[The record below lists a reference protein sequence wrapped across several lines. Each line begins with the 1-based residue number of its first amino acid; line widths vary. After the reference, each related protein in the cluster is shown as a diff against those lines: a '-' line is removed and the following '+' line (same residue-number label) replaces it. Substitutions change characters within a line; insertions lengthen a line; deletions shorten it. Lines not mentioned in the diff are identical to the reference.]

1 MQLFLSGAQAKDYPQ
16 PSILKS
22 LGGYISSNAVRNDT
36 FNNLFDDFG
45 KKDLTEK
52 RSQCKGVFVRNILGA
67 DVSNFKIWYE
77 SLRDF
82 KVQIALVTP
91 NADGYIELLDST
103 YSSPI
108 YGDFNNFNVIFSKCI
123 LQITNAPSGIETIE
137 LLGEEFDT
145 TSNETDSIPN
155 FIDFIVNQF
164 IGNATYK
171 VEKNDEESLLITKTV
186 ETPSIDLVELISSGD
201 ASATSV
207 NFAGGVD
214 NGVTVNTTLAQG
226 EFLGIFLKLIPLTG
240 VKTLDQKYQDFVQQ
254 KAIEKKQ
261 LYNQPLTLDDEN
273 FLTSMSDDGK
283 NVDLRLHIEW

>member
-22 LGGYISSNAVRNDT
+22 LGGYISSTTVRNDS
-36 FNNLFDDFG
+36 FNNLFDDFA

-52 RSQCKGVFVRNILGA
+52 RSQCKGVFIRNILNTT
-67 DVSNFKIWYE
+67 VSSFKIWYE
-77 SLRDF
+77 NLKDF

-108 YGDFNNFNVIFSKCI
+108 YGDFNNFNVIFSKCV
-123 LQITNAPSGIETIE
+123 LQITNAPSGIETID
-137 LLGEEFDT
+137 LLAEEFIT

-155 FIDFIVNQF
+155 FIDFIVDQF
-164 IGNATYK
+164 IGNTTYK

-186 ETPSIDLVELISSGD
+186 ETPSTDLVELISTGD
-201 ASATSV
+201 ASATSI

-214 NGVTVNTTLAQG
+214 NGITVATALDQE

-254 KAIEKKQ
+254 QEIEEKQ
-261 LYNQPLTLDDEN
+261 LYNLPLTLDDEN
-273 FLTSMSDDGK
+273 FLISMSDEGK